1 MAGRKSFGKAA
12 DDMEAP
18 VSEKIAAPVATSAD
32 RVRECAA
39 ALRDAVGVAVSDGY
53 SVSMAFSTNDLDR
66 IVISETGKVKR

>member
-1 MAGRKSFGKAA
+1 MAGHKFSGKAA

-18 VSEKIAAPVATSAD
+18 VSGKNAAPVATSAD
-32 RVRECAA
+32 RVRECAS

-53 SVSMAFSTNDLDR
+53 SVSMHFLPSDLDR

>member
-1 MAGRKSFGKAA
+1 MAPRKSFGTVD
-12 DDMEAP
+12 DDMDAP
-18 VSEKIAAPVATSAD
+18 VSETLAASVTTSAD
-32 RVRECAA
+32 RVRECAS